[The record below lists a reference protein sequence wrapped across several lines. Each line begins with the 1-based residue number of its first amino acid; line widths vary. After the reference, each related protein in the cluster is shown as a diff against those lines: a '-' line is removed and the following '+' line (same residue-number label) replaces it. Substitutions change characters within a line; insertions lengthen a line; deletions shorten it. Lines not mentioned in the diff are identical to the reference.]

1 MAKVETALLSSFQ
14 LSLENE
20 CDMAACTAE
29 ANIAQHSKLAK
40 QGLSSSSVK
49 SFSKSTTRG
58 TTTSLLTPAAMSLL
72 EKTKR
77 VPSKSQDVLGSAL

>member
-1 MAKVETALLSSFQ
+1 MTKVETALLSSFQ
-14 LSLENE
+14 LSSENE

-49 SFSKSTTRG
+49 RLFKSTIRG
-58 TTTSLLTPAAMSLL
+58 TMTSSLTPAVMSPL
-72 EKTKR
+72 EKTKW
-77 VPSKSQDVLGSAL
+77 VPSQSQDVLGSAL